1 MSEGHLTVY
10 VDGASRG
17 NPGRA
22 AIGVV
27 VCDANGEVVARVG
40 EYIGRTTNNVAEYMA
55 LIFGMQEALLRGAS
69 ELTVRTDSELV
80 VKQVSGAYR
89 TRDEGLKVLGKL
101 VRHLQ
106 QGFSQ
111 FRVEH
116 VSREDNKEADLLA
129 GQAIEEV
136 E

>member
-1 MSEGHLTVY
+1 MSEGRLTVY

-22 AIGVV
+22 GIGVV
-27 VCDANGEVVARVG
+27 VCGADGEVLARVG

-55 LIFGMQEALLRGAS
+55 LIFGMQEAMLRGAS
-69 ELTVRTDSELV
+69 ELTVRSDSELV
-80 VKQVSGAYR
+80 VKQVSGVYR
-89 TRDEGLKVLGKL
+89 TRDENLKLLGKL

-106 QGFSQ
+106 QGFRQ
-111 FRVEH
+111 FRVEQ
-116 VSREDNKEADLLA
+116 VSRDENKEADLLA
-129 GQAIEEV
+129 GQSIEEV